1 MKRSVKKDIVR
12 QVIHSPRR
20 FVAILLIVMLG
31 VAFFAGVRATCPDMR
46 LTLDRYF
53 DEYRA
58 SDVHL
63 LSTYGFTD
71 GDVAAV
77 KEAGEGRYSPPTRG
91 WFCAFGDSRLLVHFM
106 SYDLNNP
113 DGLCQP
119 VLMEGRLPEKSDECV
134 LDTRLTASGHYQIGD
149 TLTIETKEDEGIS
162 DSLNTPDL
170 YGGGN
175 SPFHLLHIGGE
186 RKQQQGNG
194 PPQRLCSIT

>member
-58 SDVHL
+58 SDIHL

-71 GDVAAV
+71 SDIAAV
-77 KEAGEGRYSPPTRG
+77 KEAVGEGEVQPAYSVDGFVRS
-91 WFCAFGDSRLLVHFM
+91 GDNRLLVHFM

-113 DGLCQP
+113 DGLWSA
-119 VLMEGRLPEKSDECV
+119 GAD
-134 LDTRLTASGHYQIGD
+134 GG
-149 TLTIETKEDEGIS
+149 
-162 DSLNTPDL
+162 TPA
-170 YGGGN
+170 
-175 SPFHLLHIGGE
+175 
-186 RKQQQGNG
+186 RKI
-194 PPQRLCSIT
+194 R

>member
-1 MKRSVKKDIVR
+1 MSGNEAVGKKDIVR

-77 KEAGEGRYSPPTRG
+77 KEAGEGRYSPPTPWMVLCVRG
-91 WFCAFGDSRLLVHFM
+91 TAGYWCI
-106 SYDLNNP
+106 
-113 DGLCQP
+113 LCP
-119 VLMEGRLPEKSDECV
+119 M
-134 LDTRLTASGHYQIGD
+134 T
-149 TLTIETKEDEGIS
+149 
-162 DSLNTPDL
+162 
-170 YGGGN
+170 
-175 SPFHLLHIGGE
+175 
-186 RKQQQGNG
+186 
-194 PPQRLCSIT
+194 